1 MTYSEKIE
9 EAKQKIAEIN
19 GELKALRQKKT
30 AVTDATELKAIN
42 KRINAKLEEK
52 AKLKKDISY
61 CADMNREG
69 ISDFCHFVLED
80 D

>member
-1 MTYSEKIE
+1 MTYNEKID

-19 GELKALRQKKT
+19 RELKALREKKAAIT
-30 AVTDATELKAIN
+30 EAAELKAVN
-42 KRINAKLEEK
+42 KQINAKLEEK

-69 ISDFCHFVLED
+69 VSDYCHFVLD
-80 D
+80 DD